1 MATLREVIIKVSA
14 DSGSFQSEIARASRM
29 GLDYSKII
37 EQGGKQA
44 AAVTRET
51 QRSIAALNTELV
63 SAKTTATGL
72 AGVATNKQGGFDP
85 QDKGHSGSD
94 NSESA
99 RWTQR
104 VVGVKES
111 NDQVEVLK
119 QLTEAVQ
126 KFDDEANTTMDTAG
140 LSDRQRQR
148 YGEEHQIKQ
157 TFEKAGG
164 NNSNEARTKQ
174 DAALTSLNKKYKA
187 IEKSEGDWRNGVSRG
202 YNTWLEEMSNI
213 SGTVSDGVK
222 SSLNGAFSNVTSML
236 EGNKVS
242 WKSWGISVLQIL
254 EKVALQMAVVN
265 ALGTS
270 GATGSSGL
278 LGSLVSGIAGF
289 IGGGTSSVMSSTSST
304 VVTGQSFSVPTPH
317 LANALGGVYDSP
329 SLSAY
334 SNGVYSTPKTFAF
347 AKGAGIFGEAGPE
360 AIMPLTRASDGSL
373 GVRAVSSDVNNV
385 QTAGGSP
392 QVYITIEGNG
402 NTSVQT
408 DGGMTE
414 QFGKD
419 IGSYV
424 ERRYRELMARDIAPG
439 GAVWNLAKGGR

>member
-63 SAKTTATGL
+63 SAKATATGL

-111 NDQVEVLK
+111 NDQVEALK

-202 YNTWLEEMSNI
+202 YYAWLEEMSNI

-242 WKSWGISVLQIL
+242 WKSWGISILQIL
-254 EKVALQMAVVN
+254 EKVALQMAAVSL
-265 ALGTS
+265 LG
-270 GATGSSGL
+270 GSSSSSGGL
-278 LGSLVSGIAGF
+278 LGTIVGGFAGF
-289 IGGGTSSVMSSTSST
+289 FGGSAASNGGTVN
-304 VVTGQSFSVPTPH
+304 VE
-317 LANALGGVYDSP
+317 ALQGYADNLQFFAKGGVQNSP

-347 AKGAGIFGEAGPE
+347 AKDTGVFGEAGPE

-402 NTSVQT
+402 NTSVQAG
-408 DGGMTE
+408 GGMTE
-414 QFGKD
+414 QFGKE

>member
-1 MATLREVIIKVSA
+1 MATLRELIIKISI
-14 DSGSFQSEIARASRM
+14 DSGSFQSE
-29 GLDYSKII
+29 
-37 EQGGKQA
+37 
-44 AAVTRET
+44 
-51 QRSIAALNTELV
+51 
-63 SAKTTATGL
+63 TAPTSWMWL
-72 AGVATNKQGGFDP
+72 SGVATVNNQVDFGHQNRGRSGP
-85 QDKGHSGSD
+85 DKP
-94 NSESA
+94 EVA

-104 VVGVKES
+104 ADGNVKES
-111 NDQVEVLK
+111 NAQIEAQN
-119 QLTEAVQ
+119 QLTEAAQ
-126 KFDDEANTTMDTAG
+126 KFDNEANTAMNTGGM
-140 LSDRQRQR
+140 SDRQRQR
-148 YGEEHQIKQ
+148 YDEAQQIARQFDK
-157 TFEKAGG
+157 TDKGNAAIKAQ
-164 NNSNEARTKQ
+164 R
-174 DAALTSLNKKYKA
+174 AALTELDKKYKA
-187 IEKSEGDWRNGVSRG
+187 IAESEADWRNGVSRG

-213 SGTVSDGVK
+213 AGTVSDGVK
-222 SSLNGAFSNVTSML
+222 SSLDGAFSNVTSML

-242 WKSWGISVLQIL
+242 WKSWGISVLQMI

-270 GATGSSGL
+270 GASGSSGL

-289 IGGGTSSVMSSTSST
+289 IGGGGTSSVMSSTSST

-360 AIMPLTRASDGSL
+360 AIMPLTRAADGSL
-373 GVRAVSSDVNNV
+373 GVRAVNSGVNNV
-385 QTAGGSP
+385 QTASGSP

-424 ERRYRELMARDIAPG
+424 ERRYRELMARDISPG

>member
-1 MATLREVIIKVSA
+1 MATLRELIIKISI
-14 DSGSFQSEIARASRM
+14 DSGSFQSETAPTSWM
-29 GLDYSKII
+29 GLS
-37 EQGGKQA
+37 
-44 AAVTRET
+44 
-51 QRSIAALNTELV
+51 
-63 SAKTTATGL
+63 
-72 AGVATNKQGGFDP
+72 GVATVNNQVDFGHQNRGRSGP
-85 QDKGHSGSD
+85 DKP
-94 NSESA
+94 EVA

-104 VVGVKES
+104 ADGNVKES
-111 NDQVEVLK
+111 NAQIEAQN
-119 QLTEAVQ
+119 QLTEAAQ
-126 KFDDEANTTMDTAG
+126 KFDNEANTAMNTGGM
-140 LSDRQRQR
+140 SDRQRQR
-148 YGEEHQIKQ
+148 YDEAQQIARQFDK
-157 TFEKAGG
+157 TDKGNAAIKAQ
-164 NNSNEARTKQ
+164 R
-174 DAALTSLNKKYKA
+174 AALTELDKKYKA
-187 IEKSEGDWRNGVSRG
+187 IAESEADWRNGVSRG

-213 SGTVSDGVK
+213 AGTVSDGVK
-222 SSLNGAFSNVTSML
+222 SSLDGAFSNVTSML

-242 WKSWGISVLQIL
+242 WKSWGISVLQMI

-270 GATGSSGL
+270 GASGSSGL

-289 IGGGTSSVMSSTSST
+289 IGGGGTSSVMSSTSST

-360 AIMPLTRASDGSL
+360 AIMPLTRAADGSL
-373 GVRAVSSDVNNV
+373 GVRAVNSGVNNV
-385 QTAGGSP
+385 QTASGSP

-414 QFGKD
+414 QFGKE

-424 ERRYRELMARDIAPG
+424 ERRYRELMARDISPG